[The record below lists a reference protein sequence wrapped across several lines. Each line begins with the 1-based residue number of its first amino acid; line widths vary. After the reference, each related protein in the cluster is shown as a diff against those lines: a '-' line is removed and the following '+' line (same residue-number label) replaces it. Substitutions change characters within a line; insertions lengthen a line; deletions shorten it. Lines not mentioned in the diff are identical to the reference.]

1 MISVQCL
8 RCKERSNTYDP
19 LLDISLDI
27 KVCTFLF
34 LKTIICKTYAKVE
47 DTRVLQLNCLQV
59 LTLSFFFSFGGQVWW
74 G

>member
-47 DTRVLQLNCLQV
+47 DT
-59 LTLSFFFSFGGQVWW
+59 
-74 G
+74 